1 MYFGGIRIMKQ
12 GKKKDDYS
20 FEFLYD
26 KSKKS
31 KSGKK
36 GDKHKKNKDIEM
48 DYMKRQLIKNTD
60 MNMLLIMKIVNYRG

>member
-31 KSGKK
+31 KSGK
-36 GDKHKKNKDIEM
+36 
-48 DYMKRQLIKNTD
+48 NTD